1 MLTAGALWFVLLSLV
16 KVGGRLSTIPRIVC
30 SRAVMSVLEEAGF
43 LMPWWRPAAKNP
55 EHEHA
60 VHKQVG
66 VGSALTK
73 FDSLSTYFDDGMT
86 VDAVAKMLQRE
97 IREDRDFLPSGGMM
111 PSQEEPGLWRT
122 APEAAQAERGRES
135 GLEWASIDHYP
146 VWVVD
151 QIENYLSAEPGQ
163 QEMMR
168 RELERTLLEEPLC
181 SATVKFDGT
190 CFGKLDNRNLS
201 GRRHQVGKAC
211 ESYLQTSTAACKKC
225 DIELVR
231 AELSRVFD
239 AELTAGSVCVWGE
252 LMCNPGYYDYLARG
266 LAGKWICF
274 GAVVK
279 LPQAQDSSDIMA
291 WSKKLDE
298 HGFAHSIA
306 AEGQKVRLFL
316 CPALREMLTKAG
328 CDVTDDAQQSTH
340 AKLVASMA
348 KSLAAGEN
356 EGIVLVFRRGNFGQ
370 ASIRKW
376 KNSAEGGD
384 VSKRHAEQLKS
395 LKVRDLQDLG
405 MLDAR
410 IADMVETMIQ
420 VLVSSSLRV
429 LRAAPELEFPEPSSG
444 SGWLTFEGIS
454 VSMLVWHIVL
464 CEQLSPDYERSRAWI
479 LLDTCKANVS
489 TGVCDAAVSNHDVP
503 VTPQALCWLKH
514 LACQCLLPDS
524 MSIFS
529 RCGSAVWA
537 LLLLPCSAQ
546 LPSKD
551 WCATGI
557 AVPDFAEDAGVTP
570 TVNAYV
576 VQKLG
581 LFDLYHTAMVFRQ
594 EIPGQEPRNWTVEFD
609 SVTNVL
615 GAVLPKIDNG
625 TLSWNNDARY
635 CVTPGVLWGEAH
647 WSKMSLGWHCICS
660 RSYFILILLQ
670 SVANFTL
677 FDLAL
682 QLTSVQATKIFTD
695 LIPSV
700 NRTAH
705 QSRPLY
711 QLWRDITC
719 GDGINWILHFAS
731 TRLQVPVE
739 ASFELKFTSILFHAD
754 RLNPVAVGSEQWPD
768 VVKYFEGMIQ
778 AMASHQTL
786 LERLLEMLHLM
797 PVHFV
802 YDSNAKAGG
811 EEAQPPKVGLW
822 PHEKTLLQSGA
833 LSEISHRG
841 ASSILL
847 QALHLEKERDLPE
860 KEGLEE
866 TAEREELEAERE
878 ELVSIFRHM
887 TDKECSFLR
896 EHGILPDTQPYQT
909 IVEGDEGFQYCKK
922 YFCGKKKVTP
932 SVSTIVEFLCPRTLV
947 DQLFAMQWK
956 IEDGARSHGLGDKGG
971 KGLPIFNEALESGDL
986 GIAFTGPFLYSVQR
1000 IYAGDIRISGHL
1012 AYFQVIGN
1020 HFPWLSA
1027 EYRTVRLEGPPW
1039 LEGSQES
1046 VVVV

>member
-1 MLTAGALWFVLLSLV
+1 MGNSFCKRRRDGEKEVGDPRDFQSSLNHALS
-16 KVGGRLSTIPRIVC
+16 
-30 SRAVMSVLEEAGF
+30 
-43 LMPWWRPAAKNP
+43 
-55 EHEHA
+55 
-60 VHKQVG
+60 
-66 VGSALTK
+66 SALTK

-111 PSQEEPGLWRT
+111 PSQEEQLRRFVMQMVGKNYGLWKKG
-122 APEAAQAERGRES
+122 APLSGVKAAQAERGRES

-190 CFGKLDNRNLS
+190 CFGKLDNGNLS

-420 VLVSSSLRV
+420 VAE
-429 LRAAPELEFPEPSSG
+429 AA
-444 SGWLTFEGIS
+444 T
-454 VSMLVWHIVL
+454 
-464 CEQLSPDYERSRAWI
+464 
-479 LLDTCKANVS
+479 
-489 TGVCDAAVSNHDVP
+489 
-503 VTPQALCWLKH
+503 TP
-514 LACQCLLPDS
+514 P
-524 MSIFS
+524 
-529 RCGSAVWA
+529 
-537 LLLLPCSAQ
+537 
-546 LPSKD
+546 
-551 WCATGI
+551 
-557 AVPDFAEDAGVTP
+557 
-570 TVNAYV
+570 
-576 VQKLG
+576 KLG
-581 LFDLYHTAMVFRQ
+581 R
-594 EIPGQEPRNWTVEFD
+594 
-609 SVTNVL
+609 
-615 GAVLPKIDNG
+615 K
-625 TLSWNNDARY
+625 
-635 CVTPGVLWGEAH
+635 
-647 WSKMSLGWHCICS
+647 K
-660 RSYFILILLQ
+660 
-670 SVANFTL
+670 
-677 FDLAL
+677 L
-682 QLTSVQATKIFTD
+682 QL
-695 LIPSV
+695 
-700 NRTAH
+700 
-705 QSRPLY
+705 
-711 QLWRDITC
+711 
-719 GDGINWILHFAS
+719 AS
-731 TRLQVPVE
+731 
-739 ASFELKFTSILFHAD
+739 
-754 RLNPVAVGSEQWPD
+754 
-768 VVKYFEGMIQ
+768 
-778 AMASHQTL
+778 
-786 LERLLEMLHLM
+786 
-797 PVHFV
+797 
-802 YDSNAKAGG
+802 AK
-811 EEAQPPKVGLW
+811 
-822 PHEKTLLQSGA
+822 
-833 LSEISHRG
+833 
-841 ASSILL
+841 
-847 QALHLEKERDLPE
+847 
-860 KEGLEE
+860 
-866 TAEREELEAERE
+866 
-878 ELVSIFRHM
+878 
-887 TDKECSFLR
+887 
-896 EHGILPDTQPYQT
+896 
-909 IVEGDEGFQYCKK
+909 
-922 YFCGKKKVTP
+922 
-932 SVSTIVEFLCPRTLV
+932 
-947 DQLFAMQWK
+947 
-956 IEDGARSHGLGDKGG
+956 
-971 KGLPIFNEALESGDL
+971 N
-986 GIAFTGPFLYSVQR
+986 
-1000 IYAGDIRISGHL
+1000 
-1012 AYFQVIGN
+1012 
-1020 HFPWLSA
+1020 
-1027 EYRTVRLEGPPW
+1027 
-1039 LEGSQES
+1039 
-1046 VVVV
+1046 